1 MKGNTSKGK
10 GSQPVGLAS
19 AYTPSDAATTA
30 HPISKLEDSPSYH
43 VLKESGLLTSAYR
56 KSDFK
61 DLDLLIPNSSMSAAS
76 CKRCLCPI
84 LSCCFFRYLNVPARH
99 VQPFRNNKGKYMFAG
114 PGIHDI
120 FKIPGSMEVMGKPSP
135 LKGHIINGDHSIV
148 VVNQGFIGLAWD
160 NGQPTL
166 LPPGIHEWH
175 SETLFFDK
183 LIELRDHVIPLGP
196 YTLLTVDEG
205 YAAVTQNN
213 GKQTI
218 LQGGHVYLL
227 DHRNWKF
234 EKFISLKI
242 QTDTLNSIHATSA
255 DNIIMT
261 VSSTVNWRIVDV
273 ETVARLAAETM
284 TSSGVNDN
292 RTKEQLQDI
301 TKLRND
307 VLMQAQASL
316 ASFVGSVNYSDSF
329 HMAATIQ
336 ASAHSSV
343 GMPTGVDA
351 ESHLQSNPMFNLSGM
366 KGSVAH
372 ANEVTLKYGVEI
384 ISINII
390 SADPIDKNLQK
401 ALASGAVASAE
412 ALQAETAARGQS
424 KATKIVAQVNA
435 EAMTLQAQ
443 GEAEALLIK
452 ARAEADAEIL
462 RAEAS
467 EKAAK
472 MLEKSKVAV
481 DLAKMGKA
489 ADIVG
494 NKDKFFFGQEP
505 GYMQN
510 ILFRS
515 QLGDE

>member
-1 MKGNTSKGK
+1 
-10 GSQPVGLAS
+10 
-19 AYTPSDAATTA
+19 
-30 HPISKLEDSPSYH
+30 
-43 VLKESGLLTSAYR
+43 
-56 KSDFK
+56 
-61 DLDLLIPNSSMSAAS
+61 
-76 CKRCLCPI
+76 
-84 LSCCFFRYLNVPARH
+84 
-99 VQPFRNNKGKYMFAG
+99 MFAG

-242 QTDTLNSIHATSA
+242 QTDTLSSIHATSA

-292 RTKEQLQDI
+292 RTKE
-301 TKLRND
+301 
-307 VLMQAQASL
+307 
-316 ASFVGSVNYSDSF
+316 
-329 HMAATIQ
+329 
-336 ASAHSSV
+336 
-343 GMPTGVDA
+343 
-351 ESHLQSNPMFNLSGM
+351 
-366 KGSVAH
+366 
-372 ANEVTLKYGVEI
+372 
-384 ISINII
+384 
-390 SADPIDKNLQK
+390 
-401 ALASGAVASAE
+401 
-412 ALQAETAARGQS
+412 
-424 KATKIVAQVNA
+424 
-435 EAMTLQAQ
+435 
-443 GEAEALLIK
+443 
-452 ARAEADAEIL
+452 
-462 RAEAS
+462 
-467 EKAAK
+467 
-472 MLEKSKVAV
+472 
-481 DLAKMGKA
+481 
-489 ADIVG
+489 
-494 NKDKFFFGQEP
+494 
-505 GYMQN
+505 
-510 ILFRS
+510 
-515 QLGDE
+515 